1 MPVESRSTFYL
12 ALLLMRI
19 HAFHR
24 LYQHRQS
31 ISTKTFNA
39 RGCKV
44 IRCQYCQVAQE
55 HCLCE
60 LQPNIKSNLAC
71 MLIVSENEV
80 FKPSNTGR
88 LIADTIEETYVYQWN
103 RTEPSNEMLALL
115 KSDEY
120 QPVIIFPADYVD
132 DTSRLMHS
140 LSHELV
146 RRPESSNKKWLL
158 IFIDGS
164 WREARKIFR
173 RSDYLQSLPVLSI
186 QPETLSEYIMR
197 RSENE
202 QHLSTAEVATLV
214 LKQAGEH
221 QASECL
227 QLWFEA
233 FRETYML
240 TKTRVKTDPSRPHL
254 HRFKAWAKTE
264 N

>member
-1 MPVESRSTFYL
+1 MPVESRSTFDL
-12 ALLLMRI
+12 AFSHMRI

-31 ISTKTFNA
+31 LSTKPFNA

-44 IRCQYCQVAQE
+44 VRCQYCQVSQQ
-55 HCLCE
+55 HCMCE
-60 LQPNIKSNLAC
+60 MQPNIKSNLAC

-88 LIADTIEETYVYQWN
+88 LIADTIQETYVYQWN
-103 RTEPSNEMLALL
+103 RTKPSDEMLALL
-115 KSDEY
+115 KSEDY

-132 DTSRLMHS
+132 EPQRL
-140 LSHELV
+140 LKCLNPELLV
-146 RRPESSNKKWLL
+146 KSKGCNKKWLL

-186 QPETLSEYIMR
+186 EPESLSEYIMR
-197 RSENE
+197 RSDNE
-202 QHLSTAEVATLV
+202 QHLSTAEVASLV
-214 LKQAGEH
+214 FQQSGEH
-221 QASECL
+221 HASKCL

-240 TKTRVKTDPSRPHL
+240 TKTRIKTDPNRPHL
-254 HRFKAWAKTE
+254 KRFVEWTKTE
-264 N
+264 S

>member
-1 MPVESRSTFYL
+1 
-12 ALLLMRI
+12 MRI

-24 LYQHRQS
+24 LLQYRQS
-31 ISTKTFNA
+31 ISTKPFNA

-44 IRCQYCQVAQE
+44 VRCQYCQVSEQ

-60 LQPNIKSNLAC
+60 LQPNIESNIAC

-88 LIADTIEETYVYQWN
+88 LIADTIQETYVYQWN
-103 RTEPSNEMLALL
+103 RTEPSQEMIALL
-115 KSDEY
+115 GDDSF
-120 QPVIIFPADYVD
+120 QPVVVFPADYVD
-132 DTSRLMHS
+132 DSSRLVDDLNFERLQKHQ
-140 LSHELV
+140 
-146 RRPESSNKKWLL
+146 NQDKKWLL

-173 RSDYLQSLPVLSI
+173 CSEFLQSLPVLSI
-186 QPETLSEYIMR
+186 EPESLSEYIMR
-197 RSENE
+197 RSDNE

-214 LKQAGEH
+214 LKLAGEH
-221 QASECL
+221 KASECL

-240 TKTRVKTDPSRPHL
+240 TKTRVKTDPNRPHL
-254 HRFKAWAKTE
+254 KRFKAWIKTE
-264 N
+264 S

>member
-1 MPVESRSTFYL
+1 MPVESRSRFYL
-12 ALLLMRI
+12 AFLPMRI

-31 ISTKTFNA
+31 LSTKSFKA

-44 IRCQYCQVAQE
+44 IRCQYCQVSQL
-55 HCLCE
+55 HCMCE
-60 LQPNIKSNLAC
+60 LQPSIESNIAC

-88 LIADTIEETYVYQWN
+88 LIADTIQETYVYQWN
-103 RTEPSNEMLALL
+103 RTEPSDEMLSLL
-115 KSDEY
+115 NSEDH
-120 QPVIIFPADYVD
+120 QPVIVFPADYVD
-132 DTSRLMHS
+132 EPQRL
-140 LSHELV
+140 LVNLNPELLV
-146 RRPESSNKKWLL
+146 KSEGSNKKWLL

-186 QPETLSEYIMR
+186 KPESLSEYIMR
-197 RSENE
+197 RSDNE
-202 QHLSTAEVATLV
+202 QHLSTAEVASLV
-214 LKQAGEH
+214 FKQAGEYK
-221 QASECL
+221 ASECL

-240 TKTRVKTDPSRPHL
+240 TKTRIKTDPNRPHL
-254 HRFKAWAKTE
+254 QRFIEWSKTE
-264 N
+264 S